1 MRIFFV
7 FGLALPGINRP
18 KSLASRCRTVYNY
31 KVQHGAWENRKMY
44 YLIVTNKDLFR
55 DFIAKEANF
64 CALISFEGKDTQTVF
79 DLLRRQFFQEH
90 PQYPTN
96 DGIITQYNVS
106 ITDDDG
112 NLYYADLKSAT
123 FVLQGNIKPSV
134 YFEQLDKLDASH
146 AAAEQKRRKIKEKY
160 RKNTLL
166 RHRSLIPEY
175 KKFSYFD
182 AQYGIEIP
190 FRLKTGKETHKKP
203 LLVFLHGAGAL
214 GEENVKQFAEFKTAV
229 GRIKRDCI
237 VLLPQQSSAFAEENA
252 ENLKIYAKSLK
263 NMIELLALSYPID
276 TSRIYLTG
284 ISLGGACVWYSLY
297 NCPGFYAAGIPLMG
311 YMPEA
316 YSGVFRK
323 ENFAREKIWAGHA
336 KDDKLVP
343 ADSDINIYNRI
354 KDVCSIKLS
363 LYDQGGHRMMRAF
376 YRKEQWQEWLF
387 SQSKT
392 TKID

>member
-1 MRIFFV
+1 M
-7 FGLALPGINRP
+7 ALPGINRP

-31 KVQHGAWENRKMY
+31 KVQ
-44 YLIVTNKDLFR
+44 
-55 DFIAKEANF
+55 
-64 CALISFEGKDTQTVF
+64 
-79 DLLRRQFFQEH
+79 
-90 PQYPTN
+90 
-96 DGIITQYNVS
+96 
-106 ITDDDG
+106 
-112 NLYYADLKSAT
+112 
-123 FVLQGNIKPSV
+123 
-134 YFEQLDKLDASH
+134 
-146 AAAEQKRRKIKEKY
+146 
-160 RKNTLL
+160 
-166 RHRSLIPEY
+166 
-175 KKFSYFD
+175 
-182 AQYGIEIP
+182 
-190 FRLKTGKETHKKP
+190 
-203 LLVFLHGAGAL
+203 HGAGAL

-316 YSGVFRK
+316 YSVVFRK